1 MILHRQ
7 FSMSIFRLVYSSRS
21 SCQSPNVKSQV
32 KQGIKGSEKR
42 LEYGNLL
49 CSSNLT
55 SEKPLKVS
63 QAIELYNLS
72 SSSSQEKSVP
82 IIETKCI

>member
-1 MILHRQ
+1 
-7 FSMSIFRLVYSSRS
+7 MSIFRLVYSSRS

-49 CSSNLT
+49 SSSNLT

-72 SSSSQEKSVP
+72 SSSSQEKKV
-82 IIETKCI
+82 IETE